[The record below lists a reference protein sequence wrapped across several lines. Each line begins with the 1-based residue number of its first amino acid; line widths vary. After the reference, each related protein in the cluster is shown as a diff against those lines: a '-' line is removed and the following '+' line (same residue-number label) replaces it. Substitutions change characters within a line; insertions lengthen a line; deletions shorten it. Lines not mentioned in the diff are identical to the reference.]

1 MKNNKISIPH
11 HSAHSQAR
19 SQHYHQHV
27 VNTVNTANKP
37 SGVAGNQIVDSLN
50 PTDTLP
56 QASTVDTETQGPG

>member
-19 SQHYHQHV
+19 SQHYHQHI
-27 VNTVNTANKP
+27 ANKP
-37 SGVAGNQIVDSLN
+37 SGVGGNQIVDSLN

-56 QASTVDTETQGPG
+56 QASTVNTETMGPG